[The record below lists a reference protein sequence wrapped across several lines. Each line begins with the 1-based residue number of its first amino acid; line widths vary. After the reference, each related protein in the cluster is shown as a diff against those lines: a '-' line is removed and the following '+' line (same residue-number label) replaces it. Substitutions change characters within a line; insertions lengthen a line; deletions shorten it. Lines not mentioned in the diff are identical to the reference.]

1 MGLRL
6 SCFGESSIKIQ
17 NMEDNYALIEYVK
30 NWYLFVFYRFSIRTI
45 ISDVTINTAKAILTS
60 LILKKL
66 SNFMLAVML
75 SLAAMLSMTII

>member
-1 MGLRL
+1 MQQLCTDRTYQEL
-6 SCFGESSIKIQ
+6 
-17 NMEDNYALIEYVK
+17 V
-30 NWYLFVFYRFSIRTI
+30 FVGILVGRNISIRMI

-75 SLAAMLSMTII
+75 SMTII